1 MHKRKTATKTAS
13 LISRTNWSVV
23 AICIVA
29 GVIASLQL
37 NKVIPAIPILRQ
49 SLMLSLVEAG
59 WVMSIFSFSTIFLGF
74 FSGVLGDQFGSRR
87 VIAVGLLC
95 TAAGCLFGLTA
106 ADSRLLL
113 ISRVVEG
120 FGFTLVLVSAPALI
134 AEAAA
139 THQKKFALGLWPI
152 YMPTG
157 TVLILLLAP
166 AILNLGSWPALWLFS
181 GFLNLAVLLVYFLI
195 TQPYRCVPPDQ
206 GVVEKSASYTTLST
220 LSGSGPW
227 LLALAM
233 GLFTMQNNTLWTW
246 APSYFMENQSF
257 SMTKAILATI
267 MLPLLNIVGNILGG
281 FLLHRG
287 IAGWILLSLASLCLF
302 VFTLGMFDP
311 QLSNWLRLS
320 LLVLHA
326 LIGPFI
332 PSAIFALVPVCAPS
346 QNHLASANGLIVS
359 GANLGIFS
367 GPPVVAAVV
376 THFGNW
382 CYASLV
388 LCSCAAVGF
397 LLSVGLRGI
406 EKKSGK

>member
-1 MHKRKTATKTAS
+1 MENKQTLTKSTS
-13 LISRTNWSVV
+13 LVSRTNWSVV
-23 AICIVA
+23 AICILA
-29 GVIASLQL
+29 GIIASLQL

-59 WVMSIFSFSTIFLGF
+59 WVMSIFSLTTIFLGF
-74 FSGVLGDQFGSRR
+74 FSGVLGDRFGSRR
-87 VIAVGLLC
+87 VIAAGLLC
-95 TAAGCLFGLTA
+95 IIAGCFLGLSA
-106 ADSRLLL
+106 ADSRFLL

-134 AEAAA
+134 AEVTA
-139 THQKKFALGLWPI
+139 THQKKFALGLWAI

-181 GFLNLAVLLVYFLI
+181 GIVNVAALLIFFVI
-195 TQPYRCVPPDQ
+195 TQRHRCV
-206 GVVEKSASYTTLST
+206 ASPQEIIKKPAAYYTIST
-220 LSGSGPW
+220 LSRSGPW
-227 LLALAM
+227 LLALVM

-246 APSYFMENQSF
+246 APSYFMENYSLP
-257 SMTKAILATI
+257 MTKAILATI

-281 FLLHRG
+281 LLLHRG
-287 IAGWILLSLASLCLF
+287 VAGWLLLSFASLCMF

-326 LIGPFI
+326 LIGPLI
-332 PSAIFALVPVCAPS
+332 PSSIFALVPLCAPS
-346 QNHLASANGLIVS
+346 HKHLASANGLIIS
-359 GANLGIFS
+359 GANLGIFL

-382 CYASLV
+382 CYACLV
-388 LCSCAAVGF
+388 LCGCSTVGF

-406 EKKSGK
+406 EKESRK